1 MGEARA
7 CVSGVGG
14 AAPSSSQAKAAHPEP
29 DARSPSPQLFAE
41 LHRSRESAFLLRCL
55 KATMTKARGG
65 TWLWCWPVLL
75 LQAEPE
81 SGKGEG
87 RWGMAVPPG
96 LPGVWPPQLPWGRRP
111 RCVPWDLVVSQVCQ
125 QWPFPT
131 LLKLPSPKS
140 IDGLMRN
147 GFRGRQ
153 FCPGSLLKW
162 A

>member
-1 MGEARA
+1 MCVRGGGSSAIVVPGKSRASRARCA
-7 CVSGVGG
+7 VPIATALCR
-14 AAPSSSQAKAAHPEP
+14 APRKP
-29 DARSPSPQLFAE
+29 RVT
-41 LHRSRESAFLLRCL
+41 AFLLRCL